1 LPSFPDLHDDVD
13 AGAPVVAAPGPVA
26 PADVLARV
34 KTEGLRRRTRRHRR
48 NGVLAALGIALLA
61 VPAVALLPEDGTD
74 DVTVAAEGDR
84 EAERPA
90 TTGARRPTTTVTTGT
105 TLPPPSTASTV
116 VVEGEDVG
124 LIPPLVIEREPTATT
139 VPAAPVCRNS
149 TDPACGE
156 FRWDPAPAA
165 NQDLTAAFVDV
176 PATVTAGEPTTFF
189 VAWSDPDATLAYD
202 MFSADNAL
210 LAQPC
215 QIENRFGPWTPPPA
229 EPGSG
234 ELSYTHTFE
243 APGTYTVAVALA
255 TGACDSPYNSQ
266 GTVYLDV
273 TVV

>member
-1 LPSFPDLHDDVD
+1 MPSFPDLDDDVD
-13 AGAPVVAAPGPVA
+13 AGAPVVAAAGPVA

-61 VPAVALLPEDGTD
+61 VPAVALLPEGGTD
-74 DVTVAAEGDR
+74 DVTVAAEGDGDASPR
-84 EAERPA
+84 
-90 TTGARRPTTTVTTGT
+90 TTEARRPTTTVTTAT
-105 TLPPPSTASTV
+105 TATTIPPTSV
-116 VVEGEDVG
+116 VVEGEEVG

-139 VPAAPVCRNS
+139 VPPGPACRNS

-215 QIENRFGPWTPPPA
+215 QIENRFGPWTPPPT